1 MSRRRPS
8 PQGRQ
13 PRRPRRRSLLAGMP
27 QFPLATL
34 VEWVLAGRL
43 LAELQEQ
50 LFAMLSPSGQACW
63 EHWLQTQEVLWL
75 QGRMARQLSESEQGT
90 LCGMREIEE
99 VLRLLERRCQQAMAS
114 QATLLVYFT
123 EPEIH
128 QIRWLLGLVE
138 SFLRRSCRGLKA
150 RDLPLELRVGRSL
163 LRRLGR
169 TLRDQ
174 PRRESLN

>member
-8 PQGRQ
+8 PQERQ

-27 QFPLATL
+27 QFPLTTL

-50 LFAMLSPSGQACW
+50 LFAMLSPGGQACW
-63 EHWLQTQEVLWL
+63 EHWLQAREVLWL
-75 QGRMARQLSESEQGT
+75 QGPIARELSDEERAT

-99 VLRLLERRCQQAMAS
+99 VLTLLQRRCQQTMAS
-114 QATLLVYFT
+114 RTAYLVYFT
-123 EPEIH
+123 EPEMH

-138 SFLRRSCRGLKA
+138 SLLRRFCHRVET
-150 RDLPLELRVGRSL
+150 RDLSLELRLGRSL

>member
-1 MSRRRPS
+1 
-8 PQGRQ
+8 
-13 PRRPRRRSLLAGMP
+13 MP
-27 QFPLATL
+27 QFPLTTL

-63 EHWLQTQEVLWL
+63 EHWLQTREILWL
-75 QGRMARQLSESEQGT
+75 QGPIAQQLSEEEQAT

-99 VLRLLERRCQQAMAS
+99 VLTLLQRRCQQTMTSRTAY
-114 QATLLVYFT
+114 LVYFT

-138 SFLRRSCRGLKA
+138 SFLRRFCRSVGAKA
-150 RDLPLELRVGRSL
+150 LPLELRLGRSL

-169 TLRDQ
+169 SLRDQ
-174 PRRESLN
+174 QRRESLN